1 MANFNTKT
9 LIDAVLLRTENQTS
23 TDAANSPRRTRILEW
38 SQQAVDELWNLRP
51 WAWTMATTTV
61 TVSSGA
67 DTAALPTNFQ
77 EFGPEGGAWQTT
89 NNSNPRRLE
98 EVNPQVVE
106 ELQNGSQSL
115 SQHSVFAV
123 FGTDDTEAT
132 QLFQVGKCS
141 GAITFSLLYKK
152 LAPTLADADDN
163 TSNLQQVP
171 ASYHYAVILPAVQAL
186 SARSKGHAQLE
197 QSYTAMKN
205 RGVQDMISREQR
217 RRSSVQRF
225 GRPHRRGW

>member
-9 LIDAVLLRTENQTS
+9 LIDAILLRTENQSS

-51 WAWTMATTTV
+51 WAWTLNTTTL

-67 DTAALPTNFQ
+67 SSTTLPSDFQ
-77 EFGPEGGAWQTT
+77 EFGPEGGVWQTT
-89 NNSNPRRLE
+89 NNSNPRRLD

-106 ELQNGSQSL
+106 ELQNSSQSY
-115 SQHSVFAV
+115 SQHRVFAV
-123 FGTDDTEAT
+123 YDVNDDVAT
-132 QLFQVGKCS
+132 QLFQVAKCS
-141 GAITFSLLYKK
+141 GAISFAAVYKTQ
-152 LAPTLADADDN
+152 APTLVDANDT
-163 TSNLQQVP
+163 TSLLQKVP
-171 ASYHYAVILPAVQAL
+171 ASYHHAVILPAVQAL
-186 SARSKGHAQLE
+186 SMRSKGYDDSQ
-197 QSYTAMKN
+197 YTAMKN
-205 RGVQDMISREQR
+205 RGIQDMISREQR